1 MTEERTLVTALPSE
15 LPAVGEDPRALG
27 AILRRQTR
35 LTASQLAEALDEQQA
50 QRREDPLK
58 DGLRIGEI
66 LVRMHHVTEEE
77 VLAALGTQLGLSMA
91 ADLKPEEVDAELVA
105 KVPINFAKAHR
116 LLPIRRAGVAV
127 LTAVA
132 DPLDVA
138 ALDDVRRAL
147 GCDVEPLLVPSG
159 KVIEAINKVY
169 ARQSGDTEL
178 GEKGDDE
185 MGGEAEEL
193 VDILDLTD
201 EAPIIRW
208 VNSIMFQAVKERASD
223 IHVEPREKELLV
235 RYRIDGVLY
244 EHKRANRNYTNSIIS
259 RVKIMA
265 GLNIAEKRLPQDGR
279 IRRKI
284 AGKDIDMRVATAPTP
299 HGERIT
305 IRLLDRS
312 SVLLDLADIGFGED
326 HLTAID
332 ELIHR
337 PHGIL
342 LVTGPTGSGK
352 TTTLYACLSKI
363 NTPDLN
369 ILTVEDPVEYQLEGI
384 SQVQINPK
392 IDLTFANAIRSFLRH
407 DPDVIMVG
415 EIRDGETAAM
425 AITASLTGHLVFSTI
440 HTNDAASA
448 IPRLVDMKIEPFL
461 VASSLVGLLAQRL
474 VRRVCPDCRELYRPT
489 AEELQKVDID
499 PDAFFGGA
507 LPTARFRTSMKAPPP
522 GMLYRA
528 RPSGCQR
535 CTKTGYTGRTGIYE
549 LLLVDDDIRALAL
562 KNTDSQTLKRAAVA
576 RGMRTLRDDGAL
588 KVRAGMTTIE
598 EVLLVTA
605 EDRA

>member
-185 MGGEAEEL
+185 MGGEAE
-193 VDILDLTD
+193 
-201 EAPIIRW
+201 
-208 VNSIMFQAVKERASD
+208 
-223 IHVEPREKELLV
+223 
-235 RYRIDGVLY
+235 
-244 EHKRANRNYTNSIIS
+244 
-259 RVKIMA
+259 
-265 GLNIAEKRLPQDGR
+265 
-279 IRRKI
+279 
-284 AGKDIDMRVATAPTP
+284 
-299 HGERIT
+299 
-305 IRLLDRS
+305 
-312 SVLLDLADIGFGED
+312 
-326 HLTAID
+326 
-332 ELIHR
+332 
-337 PHGIL
+337 
-342 LVTGPTGSGK
+342 
-352 TTTLYACLSKI
+352 
-363 NTPDLN
+363 
-369 ILTVEDPVEYQLEGI
+369 
-384 SQVQINPK
+384 
-392 IDLTFANAIRSFLRH
+392 
-407 DPDVIMVG
+407 
-415 EIRDGETAAM
+415 
-425 AITASLTGHLVFSTI
+425 
-440 HTNDAASA
+440 
-448 IPRLVDMKIEPFL
+448 
-461 VASSLVGLLAQRL
+461 
-474 VRRVCPDCRELYRPT
+474 
-489 AEELQKVDID
+489 
-499 PDAFFGGA
+499 
-507 LPTARFRTSMKAPPP
+507 
-522 GMLYRA
+522 
-528 RPSGCQR
+528 
-535 CTKTGYTGRTGIYE
+535 
-549 LLLVDDDIRALAL
+549 
-562 KNTDSQTLKRAAVA
+562 
-576 RGMRTLRDDGAL
+576 
-588 KVRAGMTTIE
+588 
-598 EVLLVTA
+598 
-605 EDRA
+605 